1 MKHIDVTDCDTA
13 LNRLMAGN
21 QEYLIAKE
29 GKGDISEE
37 IRILTHEYGQK
48 PYAIVIACS
57 DSRVIPEKIFMVGIG
72 EIFTIRVAGNVIGD
86 FELGSIEYAAEH
98 LGVKLIVVMGHSR
111 CGAVDAAIH
120 NAGHDSIVHI
130 TDEIRHAIGAETDPV
145 CCEKLNIRHSIKCI
159 KKSPLLQSYL
169 HDGSLKI
176 VGAYYHTRSGKVE
189 LLLEAEGSAL

>member
-1 MKHIDVTDCDTA
+1 MEHINVTDCETA

-21 QEYLIAKE
+21 KEYLIAKE
-29 GKGDISEE
+29 GKGNISEE

-86 FELGSIEYAAEH
+86 FELGSIEYAAGH
-98 LGVKLIVVMGHSR
+98 LGVKLIMVMGHSR

-130 TDEIRHAIGAETDPV
+130 TDEIRRAIGTETDPV
-145 CCEKLNIRHSIKCI
+145 CCEKMNIRHSMERI
-159 KKSPLLQSYL
+159 KKSPLLQTSIK
-169 HDGSLKI
+169 DGSLKI

-189 LLLEAEGSAL
+189 ILPEVEN